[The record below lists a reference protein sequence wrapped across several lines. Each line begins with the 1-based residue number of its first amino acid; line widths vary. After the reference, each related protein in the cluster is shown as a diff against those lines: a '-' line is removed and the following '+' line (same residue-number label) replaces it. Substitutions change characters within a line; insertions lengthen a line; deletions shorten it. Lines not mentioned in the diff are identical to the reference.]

1 MNANVDLDAGLE
13 TNAMRIGAKCLT
25 KDRILDF
32 GKGGRGEGGEGGYL
46 EALKANSKLALA
58 DGEGVAQVEPPVH
71 VGVGKGHH
79 VLLICTLKEVI
90 KIMLE

>member
-1 MNANVDLDAGLE
+1 MVSVLMKKLWREVG
-13 TNAMRIGAKCLT
+13 
-25 KDRILDF
+25 
-32 GKGGRGEGGEGGYL
+32 GGRWGEGGEGEVGYL

-79 VLLICTLKEVI
+79 VLLICT
-90 KIMLE
+90 